1 MNRKIVMPFVVLA
14 IPLLGSMAYVYR
26 DSLGLPQTEEGR
38 TQQIAKNIFDN
49 CVTEMP
55 KYMKQLPVY
64 KINEACSIT
73 AMDEAKK
80 QYAIEKLTGKKGLL

>member
-1 MNRKIVMPFVVLA
+1 
-14 IPLLGSMAYVYR
+14 MAYVFR
-26 DSLGLPQTEEGR
+26 DNLGLPQTEAGR
-38 TQQIAKNIFDN
+38 TEAIAKRIFDN